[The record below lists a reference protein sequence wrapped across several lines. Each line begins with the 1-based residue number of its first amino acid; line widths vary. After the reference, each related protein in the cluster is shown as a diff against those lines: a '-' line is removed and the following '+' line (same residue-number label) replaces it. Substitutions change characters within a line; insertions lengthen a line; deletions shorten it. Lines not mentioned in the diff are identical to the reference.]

1 MNKKHTMPSR
11 LIELEHELASTLRK
25 VDEQSELLRL
35 SQEENEE
42 KRKDVVW
49 LATEK
54 AKLENYVTELEN
66 RLRALW
72 DKYDGER
79 KHYME
84 RIKRLEEAG
93 DAMASILNNTRKDWY
108 TSDQCEVSAF
118 NWNEAKENK

>member
-54 AKLENYVTELEN
+54 AKLENYV
-66 RLRALW
+66 
-72 DKYDGER
+72 
-79 KHYME
+79 
-84 RIKRLEEAG
+84 KRLEEAG
-93 DAMASILNNTRKDWY
+93 DALYENSDPTKWDLPEANARKL
-108 TSDQCEVSAF
+108 
-118 NWNEAKENK
+118 KEQQAWLKAREGKP